1 MAVEKLERPTR
12 LDDDGIAALREL
24 FPAAFSEG
32 RVNLEALRDEL
43 ADHLDE
49 VEPGDEH
56 YGLSWPGKRAAKRLA
71 AMAPS
76 GTLAPAPGE
85 GVDET
90 STQNLIIEGE
100 NLEVLRIL
108 QKAYAGRVKLI
119 YIDPPYNTGN
129 DFVYKDDF
137 KEPVEKYLEASGQA
151 DMAGLL
157 TSNPKSSGRYHS
169 AWLSMMYSRLRVAHS
184 LLKDEGVI
192 FISIDDNEMQNLRAL
207 MDEVFGEENFLAQ
220 VCWQKKYA
228 PANDKTDFSATHE
241 YLIAYTRNRQYS
253 DSGRGL
259 PTLNKLGRTEAQD
272 KAYKNPDGDNR
283 GVWKAGDYTCN
294 KSADQRPNLYYPVI
308 HPKTG
313 EEIWPSKT
321 RVWAYSQ
328 TVHQQHVSESR
339 LWWGVNFEN
348 RVPSFKRFLSDV
360 GGIIAD
366 TWWTWEDVGHTDE
379 AKKEFR
385 SLFPESGDAFDTP
398 KPTRLMKRILELAT
412 EANTDDIVLDFFA
425 GSGTMGQA
433 VLAANVESGGSRRFI
448 LVQID
453 ERLSEGS
460 EARKVGLKTISSVTK
475 ERIRRV
481 SKKLKADD
489 ATGDL
494 GFRVLKLA
502 KSNVV
507 RWRGDKATS
516 ESLDDLIAQM
526 QSTLVPGWKTEDVLT
541 ELMLLE
547 GYPLDSSKTQSPD
560 FDSNLVYAVTHPDK
574 QTRLLVCLDDALE
587 EATIEQLTSLP
598 DLERKTF
605 DFICLDAALTDQLKA
620 RLADKVRVKTI

>member
-1 MAVEKLERPTR
+1 MSVEKLERPTR
-12 LDDDGIAALREL
+12 LDDDRIAALREL

-85 GVDET
+85 GVDEA
-90 STQNLIIEGE
+90 STQNLIIEGD

-169 AWLSMMYSRLRVAHS
+169 AWLNFIYTRLSVARN
-184 LLKDEGVI
+184 LLRDDGII
-192 FISIDDNEMQNLRAL
+192 FISIDDNEVANLRHVL
-207 MDEVFGEENFLAQ
+207 DEIFGEENRVAEI
-220 VCWQKKYA
+220 VWQKKTGA
-228 PANDKTDFSATHE
+228 GAKSQGFITLHE
-241 YLIAYTRNRQYS
+241 YILCYT
-253 DSGRGL
+253 
-259 PTLNKLGRTEAQD
+259 KL
-272 KAYKNPDGDNR
+272 KNPDFDISAPMSEKTR
-283 GVWKAGDYTCN
+283 AMYN
-294 KSADQRPNLYYPVI
+294 KKDEYFETLGPYATWPLDTTSMDERANLRFPIY
-308 HPKTG
+308 HQE
-313 EEIWPSKT
+313 EEIWPAKQWLWSRE
-321 RVWAYSQ
+321 RVEKAQRENKLVFNRIEKEGRWSVRFKGYLF
-328 TVHQQHVSESR
+328 SEDGEEKS
-339 LWWGVNFEN
+339 GK
-348 RVPSFKRFLSDV
+348 P
-360 GGIIAD
+360 
-366 TWWTWEDVGHTDE
+366 T
-379 AKKEFR
+379 
-385 SLFPESGDAFDTP
+385 SLFIGPYTQQGTKDIEQYFSREVFPFP
-398 KPTRLMKRILELAT
+398 KPVDLIKQILLIRTTTQTLEEEL
-412 EANTDDIVLDFFA
+412 ILDFFG
-425 GSGTMGQA
+425 GSGTTAESVMR
-433 VLAANVESGGSRRFI
+433 ANKEDGIARKFI
-448 LVQID
+448 LVQLP
-453 ERLSEGS
+453 E
-460 EARKVGLKTISSVTK
+460 TIHKGEFTSIVEITK
-475 ERIRRV
+475 ERVRKA
-481 SKKLKADD
+481 SKKLKAEG

-560 FDSNLVYAVTHPDK
+560 FDSNLVYSVTHPDK
-574 QTRLLVCLDDALE
+574 QTRLLVCLDDRLV
-587 EATIEQLTSLP
+587 EATIEQLTSLS